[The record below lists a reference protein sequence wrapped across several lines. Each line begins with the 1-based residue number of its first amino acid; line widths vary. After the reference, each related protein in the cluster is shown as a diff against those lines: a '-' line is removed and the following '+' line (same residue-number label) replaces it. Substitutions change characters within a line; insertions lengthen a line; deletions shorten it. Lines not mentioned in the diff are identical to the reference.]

1 MESCTH
7 EFIKPNDAIDINL
20 EYSIDEGGVV
30 PKHFHDWIEIV
41 YLVKGTLEVHDS
53 SRMITLQENDFVIIN
68 PMSIHSTRC
77 IGGNQ
82 AILLQIPV
90 SFIKKYMPEVVHYHF
105 STDPGA
111 EDETIQAKLARI
123 RFLLQD
129 LLFAYENKEE
139 GYVFHCYSLV
149 FELLYIC
156 IHSFSR
162 RIDEANLVKSQKNQ
176 LRMRQIMDYVNAH
189 YQEEVMLHDIAAAV
203 GLNQVYFSR
212 FFKQQTGITFLE
224 YLNTVRMERFH
235 NELLHTDYCI
245 KDLLEKNHF
254 YNYKLFMRMFKNAYG
269 CTPKELRK
277 RISSGST
284 GTGRF

>member
-20 EYSIDEGGVV
+20 EYSIDEGSVV

-90 SFIKKYMPEVVHYHF
+90 SFIKKFMPEVVQYHF
-105 STDPGA
+105 STDPDA

-162 RIDEANLVKSQKNQ
+162 RKDEANLVKSQKNQ

-203 GLNQVYFSR
+203 GLNQV
-212 FFKQQTGITFLE
+212 
-224 YLNTVRMERFH
+224 
-235 NELLHTDYCI
+235 
-245 KDLLEKNHF
+245 
-254 YNYKLFMRMFKNAYG
+254 
-269 CTPKELRK
+269 
-277 RISSGST
+277 
-284 GTGRF
+284 